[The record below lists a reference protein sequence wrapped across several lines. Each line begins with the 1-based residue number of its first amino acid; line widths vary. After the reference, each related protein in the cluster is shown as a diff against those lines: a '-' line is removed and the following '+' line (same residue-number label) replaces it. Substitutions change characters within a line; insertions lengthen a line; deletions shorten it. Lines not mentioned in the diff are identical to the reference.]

1 MKVNEPAQKGRVPD
15 GRRSMQ
21 RCNILTYSTLKSKTL
36 DSSGSQ
42 AEKTFVSA
50 STVPHGGGAAR
61 EMWSG

>member
-1 MKVNEPAQKGRVPD
+1 MQKTDFLAAAEADKG
-15 GRRSMQ
+15 
-21 RCNILTYSTLKSKTL
+21 NILTYSTLKSKTL

-42 AEKTFVSA
+42 AEKTFISA